1 MIMNNLKNAV
11 VTEIINAITVHSV
24 KGRYENIYNRR
35 WYGLSFCTD
44 GQITYTHN
52 GKSFVSDN
60 KHAIILPQNGSYTLY
75 GNREG
80 LFPLINFFCKDILTD
95 TFLSVPIENPEI
107 FMAYFEQIKSLLLF
121 DENHAKVMSI
131 FYNMLHRLTSHTHT
145 DNTILP
151 ALKFIE
157 KNYNN
162 PLLTNTLI
170 ADECNI
176 SEVYLR
182 KLFSKHL
189 KTTPKQYISDI
200 RLQKAKHLLSEGILK
215 INAVAE
221 NCGFSNPYHFCRVF
235 KEKTGLT
242 PTEYI
247 KQNKISKI

>member
-1 MIMNNLKNAV
+1 M
-11 VTEIINAITVHSV
+11 
-24 KGRYENIYNRR
+24 
-35 WYGLSFCTD
+35 
-44 GQITYTHN
+44 
-52 GKSFVSDN
+52 
-60 KHAIILPQNGSYTLY
+60 
-75 GNREG
+75 
-80 LFPLINFFCKDILTD
+80 TD

-107 FMAYFEQIKSLLLF
+107 FMADFEQIKSLLLF

-131 FYNMLHRLTSHTHT
+131 FYNMLHRLTSQTHR
-145 DNTILP
+145 DSTILP

-157 KNYNN
+157 SNYHN
-162 PLLTNTLI
+162 PGLTNSML
-170 ADECNI
+170 ANECNI

-189 KTTPKQYISDI
+189 KTTPKQYNSDI
-200 RLQKAKHLLSEGILK
+200 RLQKAKQLLSEGILK